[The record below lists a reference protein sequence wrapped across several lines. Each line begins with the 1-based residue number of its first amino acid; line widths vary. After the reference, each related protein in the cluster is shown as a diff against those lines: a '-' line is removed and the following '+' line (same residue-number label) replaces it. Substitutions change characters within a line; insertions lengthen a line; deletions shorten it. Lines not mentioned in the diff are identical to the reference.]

1 MGMAASQARFL
12 GITARKTN
20 TEYEGQQVNQQ
31 RTALANQSANLFNQL
46 LGLDLPV
53 PPSKSDSEYTK
64 TVYAFTDDAGQK
76 ATIESIVNNP
86 DTATNVEWPKIVKYT
101 TSENKSV
108 SYRNNLATT
117 GTIYYRVNT
126 DGTPSSWIN
135 VGNGSVAELFQ
146 INVND
151 LKAQSNIY
159 NGLLKKPMTPAE
171 AAKATSSLYRT
182 KDGNYVNIDADTTFT
197 GSVTAIGGKTALP
210 IEKNGEKY
218 TITTKGYG
226 KQELTELSD
235 AEKTVAGHKTDDMIY
250 KFTDPTGKEY
260 LYDLGTVNF
269 TADLDSYDVNGA
281 DKGKANVTYT
291 AGKYQTAT
299 GELEKLAVGGSSVS
313 DVDRMMIEEIQ
324 KTYADTQTDAVF
336 YRYTLANQSYYIPK
350 SQTKGDYKTNT
361 FELDT
366 SKTLEPPYA
375 YFVQNKALEI
385 EKEYK
390 ARATYDASGRLQSI
404 MLDNGSTDAY
414 SISVN
419 SVTDEDKY
427 EDAMNQYKYDMA
439 QYEKTV
445 EDINAQTEAIQVQDR
460 TLELRLKQL
469 DTEQEALTQEMD
481 AIKKVIDKNVETTF
495 KTFA

>member
-86 DTATNVEWPKIVKYT
+86 DTASNVQWPKIVKYT

-108 SYRNNLATT
+108 SYRNNLAGT
-117 GTIYYRVNT
+117 GSAFYKENS
-126 DGTPSSWIN
+126 DGTGSSWIN
-135 VGNGSVAELFQ
+135 VGGGS
-146 INVND
+146 
-151 LKAQSNIY
+151 KAQLFAINLNELNISKNIYNKLIEAGKSSNEASKASSNIY
-159 NGLLKKPMTPAE
+159 KTNKNTYISLGENVKYKGSVIRNDRKEYDVIKHGNSYSITSKSDNSKEIPLTALSATEITENGLGDGLWFKGNAE
-171 AAKATSSLYRT
+171 DKFYNLANVSWTAQVPQYNADGT
-182 KDGNYVNIDADTTFT
+182 K
-197 GSVTAIGGKTALP
+197 
-210 IEKNGEKY
+210 
-218 TITTKGYG
+218 
-226 KQELTELSD
+226 
-235 AEKTVAGHKTDDMIY
+235 KTDDA
-250 KFTDPTGKEY
+250 
-260 LYDLGTVNF
+260 TV
-269 TADLDSYDVNGA
+269 TLGA
-281 DKGKANVTYT
+281 D
-291 AGKYQTAT
+291 GKYKIGDDVINPLFA
-299 GELEKLAVGGSSVS
+299 EGSDIS

-324 KTYADTQTDAVF
+324 KTYADTRNAATF
-336 YRYTLANQSYYIPK
+336 YRYTLANQSYYIPA
-350 SQTKGDYKTNT
+350 SQTDGVFNTNT
-361 FELDT
+361 F
-366 SKTLEPPYA
+366 TLNEANPLTPPYG
-375 YFVQNKALEI
+375 YFVKDSALEVT
-385 EKEYK
+385 KEYK
-390 ARATYDASGRLQSI
+390 ASATYDASGRLQSI
-404 MLDNGSTDAY
+404 MLDNGSSDTYA
-414 SISVN
+414 ISVN

>member
-86 DTATNVEWPKIVKYT
+86 DTASNVQWPKIVKYT

-108 SYRNNLATT
+108 SYRNNLFTT
-117 GTIYYRVNT
+117 GQIFRDKND
-126 DGTPSSWIN
+126 DGTYSSWIN
-135 VGNGSVAELFQ
+135 IGGGSKAQLYAV
-146 INVND
+146 NVND
-151 LKAQSNIY
+151 LKVRENIY
-159 NGLLKKPMTPAE
+159 NELVAKGKTETE
-171 AAKATSSLYRT
+171 ATEATNNLYRT
-182 KDGNYVNIDADTTFT
+182 KDNSYINIGNSLEFTAQANKHGTTTPYNIFKV
-197 GSVTAIGGKTALP
+197 GSGYEVEGASGRVPLIAMSATETSGLGDGLWYKTDRGSIFNLKGLEWTATDV
-210 IEKNGEKY
+210 EKY
-218 TITTKGYG
+218 
-226 KQELTELSD
+226 
-235 AEKTVAGHKTDDMIY
+235 A
-250 KFTDPTGKEY
+250 
-260 LYDLGTVNF
+260 
-269 TADLDSYDVNGA
+269 ADGA
-281 DKGKANVTYT
+281 SAGKANVTIG
-291 AGKYQTAT
+291 ADGKYKIGADPIEALST
-299 GELEKLAVGGSSVS
+299 GAAGTIS
-313 DVDRMMIEEIQ
+313 DVDLMMLEEIQ
-324 KTYADTQTDAVF
+324 KTYADTQGDTTF
-336 YRYTLANQSYYIPK
+336 YRYTLANQAYYIPA
-350 SQTKGDYKTNT
+350 SQTNGT
-361 FELDT
+361 FNGSDFKLDKSNEL
-366 SKTLEPPYA
+366 KPPYG
-375 YFVQNKALEI
+375 YFVQDTAQNVT
-385 EKEYK
+385 KEYK
-390 ARATYDASGRLQSI
+390 ASATYDASGRLQSI
-404 MLDNGSTDAY
+404 MLDNGSADTYA
-414 SISVN
+414 ITVN